1 MEGGTGQQMK
11 NCLTPCPPDS
21 LGCPAAEDAQYE
33 NDAISNL
40 NQETS
45 FLPLLPPAL
54 HFKPRHS
61 TWHRT
66 SGRLLECHAACQD
79 PIPWGPQWLAAIITL
94 KRRAIISGFEPK
106 WPSPGNSPSP
116 HLHSHCSSSVEWR
129 SLKKKRC
136 LGQSYLQP
144 LKQPSLFLN
153 ITHAPHLCRWQ
164 FYPMYQPLIST
175 VHICLMVP
183 DCCSYTSLQPEQHLQ
198 NAVCRGEYF

>member
-1 MEGGTGQQMK
+1 MK
-11 NCLTPCPPDS
+11 
-21 LGCPAAEDAQYE
+21 YE

-54 HFKPRHS
+54 HFKPGHS

-144 LKQPSLFLN
+144 LTQPSLFLN

-164 FYPMYQPLIST
+164 FYLMYQPLIST
-175 VHICLMVP
+175 VHIYLMVP
-183 DCCSYTSLQPEQHLQ
+183 DCCSYTSSLQPEQHLQ
-198 NAVCRGEYF
+198 RWVFLMYIASL